1 MVGLT
6 REGAPTLT
14 AILLFSL
21 FPQGYFPQLCI
32 TAVSIPG
39 TEVGQIGSDG
49 ERFLDNRRIEGTL
62 TEMLE
67 EAVAF
72 VRNNIYIKTI
82 IDQTDGRRTYQG
94 DYPLAAVREA
104 ILNALIHR
112 DYSIRTE
119 KMPIQILLFED
130 RFEIRNP
137 GGLYGWLWIDQLG
150 KVQPVARNPVL
161 AAAMEVFGEVESRYS
176 GIPAM
181 RRELT
186 QAAMPEPEFWDEQG
200 TFVVCFRKA

>member
-82 IDQTDGRRTYQG
+82 IDQTDGRR
-94 DYPLAAVREA
+94 L
-104 ILNALIHR
+104 
-112 DYSIRTE
+112 S
-119 KMPIQILLFED
+119 
-130 RFEIRNP
+130 
-137 GGLYGWLWIDQLG
+137 
-150 KVQPVARNPVL
+150 
-161 AAAMEVFGEVESRYS
+161 
-176 GIPAM
+176 
-181 RRELT
+181 
-186 QAAMPEPEFWDEQG
+186 
-200 TFVVCFRKA
+200 